1 MDIRIIQN
9 RGKRLIPESQ
19 ENEVAPYGIDQTHI
33 YSRLQ
38 ALWESQTGIKQPG
51 KEKNIYH
58 LER

>member
-1 MDIRIIQN
+1 MDTRIIQN
-9 RGKRLIPESQ
+9 RGKRFIPESQ
-19 ENEVAPYGIDQTHI
+19 ENEVAPNGIDKTHI

-38 ALWESQTGIKQPG
+38 ALWESQTEIKQPG